1 MSADQQMKLR
11 GLEGRT
17 VHLAL
22 VDGSRLDDVALV
34 SARSRTVWVF
44 TNGEDTFVP
53 IADVV
58 DVWESQAAA

>member
-1 MSADQQMKLR
+1 MSAEQQMKLR

-53 IADVV
+53 LSDVV
-58 DVWESQAAA
+58 DVWESTVAA

>member
-1 MSADQQMKLR
+1 MSAEQQMKLR

-44 TNGEDTFVP
+44 TNGQDTFVP